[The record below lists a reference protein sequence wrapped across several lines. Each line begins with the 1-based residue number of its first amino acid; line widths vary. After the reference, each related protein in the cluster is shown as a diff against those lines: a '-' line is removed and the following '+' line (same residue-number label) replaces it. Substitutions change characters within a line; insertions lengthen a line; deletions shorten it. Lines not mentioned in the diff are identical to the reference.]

1 MGVKRRPFGFVP
13 DIFTTETQ
21 RKLRSQRRFF
31 LIFLCALLI
40 PLCLSCMKK
49 LIKSFNRFLSLTRK
63 RGSQSSSLMVTVM
76 LGKSPS
82 TAPLAGLLSTMV
94 N

>member
-40 PLCLSCMKK
+40 PLCLSGMKK
-49 LIKSFNRFLSLTRK
+49 LMKIIQSF
-63 RGSQSSSLMVTVM
+63 
-76 LGKSPS
+76 P
-82 TAPLAGLLSTMV
+82 
-94 N
+94 